1 MYEVTTPVQT
11 EHRIGRKNESNPT
24 ENYRF
29 RMKKPEINFFFK
41 IPFKTIDFE
50 AKKQNGRGRPA
61 GRLEVFEEVF

>member
-11 EHRIGRKNESNPT
+11 EHRIGRKNLIKRI

-29 RMKKPEINFFFK
+29 RMKKTEINFFFK
-41 IPFKTIDFE
+41 TFFKNTVFE

-61 GRLEVFEEVF
+61 SRPLESV